1 MTFDG
6 SSAESRPATTFH
18 GPAQHSIREFLA
30 EHRLKPARSA
40 RQRALGRSPLGEA
53 DARWYWA
60 AIGQLDVKSRLEQ
73 LGPEW
78 TVVHGVPGPGAIIDH
93 LVIGPGG
100 VYTVSTH
107 DHAKQRIWVGGR
119 AFVVDGH
126 RLPYLRRA
134 EEAIGYVERTIEAE
148 AGVHIR
154 ASTVIAVMDPGSLQV
169 RDLPRDVFV
178 ITAESL
184 TRWLK
189 ARDAVLGAET
199 AAHLAAVARTEAI
212 WTTEPRS
219 VADVELIAS
228 ERVEFDLVRREV
240 ATARLVRSAWAIGVV
255 TLLVG
260 MMLAVGLLQWV
271 ALSS

>member
-6 SSAESRPATTFH
+6 ASAESRPATTFH
-18 GPAQHSIREFLA
+18 GSAQHSIREFLA

-60 AIGQLDVKSRLEQ
+60 AIGQLEVKSRLDQ

-78 TVVHGVPGPGAIIDH
+78 TVVHGVPGPSTIDH

-100 VYTVSTH
+100 VFTISTH
-107 DHAKQRIWVGGR
+107 DHTRQSVWVSGR

-134 EEAIGYVERTIEAE
+134 EEAIGYVERTLEEE

-154 ASTVIAVMDPGSLQV
+154 ASTVIAVMDPGKLQV

-189 ARDAVLGAET
+189 SRAAVLGAET
-199 AAHLAAVARTEAI
+199 AAHLAAVARLEAT

-219 VADVELIAS
+219 VADVERIAR
-228 ERVEFDLVRREV
+228 ERAEFDLVRREV
-240 ATARLVRSAWAIGVV
+240 VTARLVRSAWAIGVV

-260 MMLAVGLLQWV
+260 MMLAVGLLRWV
-271 ALSS
+271 SLAS